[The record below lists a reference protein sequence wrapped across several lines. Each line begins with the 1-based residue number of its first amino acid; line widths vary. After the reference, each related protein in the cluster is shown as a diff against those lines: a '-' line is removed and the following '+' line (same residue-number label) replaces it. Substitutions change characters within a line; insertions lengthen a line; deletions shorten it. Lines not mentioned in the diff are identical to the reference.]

1 MLAANMESRVVSVR
15 MDGYFPEPVNARH
28 SRYIQGLCTPCMF
41 AKDVLLA
48 TTKKTSSSFSRVVVV
63 SQREIADVV
72 DGATIWDHMEKP

>member
-15 MDGYFPEPVNARH
+15 LGCYFPEPVNARH

-48 TTKKTSSSFSRVVVV
+48 TTKRSSSSFSRVVVV
-63 SQREIADVV
+63 SEREAADGV
-72 DGATIWDHMEKP
+72 DGATICGHMEKP